1 MRLGVDT
8 IDLYQIHWLNRKGC
22 RRSGGTQGRTED
34 PPHRSIDFNAKEMQR
49 ALNAPD
55 SDRCDTTFGHRHD
68 RFHLAEVKRHPL
80 CDGLG

>member
-8 IDLYQIHWLNRKGC
+8 IDLYQIHWLNRKAVGALAELKAE
-22 RRSGGTQGRTED
+22 RKIRHIGV
-34 PPHRSIDFNAKEMQR
+34 SISNAKEMQR